1 MNARLFVKRNASTI
15 LTGLGGIGVLAT
27 TITAVKA
34 TPKALRLIEEAEIKK
49 GEKLTKWE
57 KTRVAAVTY
66 IPTIGIGVATVAGI
80 FGAHILNQRQQAALM
95 SAYALLDQSY
105 KDYRRKARE
114 LYGEETDQEIMNA
127 IAIEKAEDVG
137 VQGSYLGTNCD
148 LSLEEN
154 NGESQ
159 VFYDEHSGRYFESTI
174 EQVLN
179 AEYHLNRNYILRGYS
194 YLNEFYEFLG
204 IEETDYGSVLG
215 WAPNDDGMYWID
227 FNHRKL
233 VSDDGKDVYIIEMPF
248 EPTYD
253 FLECY

>member
-66 IPTIGIGVATVAGI
+66 IPTIGIGVATVACI

-105 KDYRRKARE
+105 KYYRRKARE
-114 LYGEETDQEIMNA
+114 LYGEETAFCHWKKIMENHKYSMMN
-127 IAIEKAEDVG
+127 ILVDI
-137 VQGSYLGTNCD
+137 
-148 LSLEEN
+148 LSL
-154 NGESQ
+154 
-159 VFYDEHSGRYFESTI
+159 
-174 EQVLN
+174 L
-179 AEYHLNRNYILRGYS
+179 LNRS
-194 YLNEFYEFLG
+194 
-204 IEETDYGSVLG
+204 
-215 WAPNDDGMYWID
+215 
-227 FNHRKL
+227 
-233 VSDDGKDVYIIEMPF
+233 
-248 EPTYD
+248 
-253 FLECY
+253 